1 MSMEPLNETTLARAV
16 EDLCRREPRFRAIRA
31 RHGLPPLWQRPAG
44 FLTLLHIILEQQV
57 SLASARAVMDK
68 MLARHPAP
76 DAALFLE
83 LDDGALKSFG
93 FSRQKMRY
101 GRLLAAEIAGGRL
114 DPGELSHLPDEEAR
128 QRLTRLTGIGPWTA
142 DIYLLMVLLRPD
154 VWPHGDRAL
163 AVAAG
168 EVFKRDGAPPYDELR
183 RMAEDWRPYRAVAA
197 RLLWHH
203 YLNTPR
209 KG

>member
-1 MSMEPLNETTLARAV
+1 MPLNFLNETSLRQAV
-16 EDLCRREPRFRAIRA
+16 DSLCRIEPRFAAIRDE
-31 RHGLPPLWQRPAG
+31 HGPPPLWQRPSG

-68 MLARHPAP
+68 MLDRHPAI
-76 DAALFLE
+76 DATLFLD
-83 LDDGALKSFG
+83 LDDPALKSFG

-114 DPGELSHLPDEEAR
+114 DLKKLQTLSDNDAR
-128 QRLTRLTGIGPWTA
+128 QRLTRLTGIGAWTA

-163 AVAAG
+163 AVAAC
-168 EVFKRDGAPPYDELR
+168 EVFELPEIPSYETLR
-183 RMAEDWRPYRAVAA
+183 IMAGRWQPYRAVAA
-197 RLLWHH
+197 RFLWHH
-203 YLNTPR
+203 YLNR
-209 KG
+209 K